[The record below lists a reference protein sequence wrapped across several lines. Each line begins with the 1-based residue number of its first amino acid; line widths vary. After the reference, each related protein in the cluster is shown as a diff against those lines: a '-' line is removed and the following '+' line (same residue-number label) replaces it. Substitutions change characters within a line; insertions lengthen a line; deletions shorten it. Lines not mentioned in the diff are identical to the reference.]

1 MIYFGLACLV
11 FFLVLCVGAVVEFI
25 TGKVK
30 EIDTKKNELANNK
43 ENITSDTF
51 VVAEEPN
58 QSHWEQRHS
67 NQGKGWTKPVY
78 KGKGRKIW
86 AKR

>member
-1 MIYFGLACLV
+1 MIYFALACFL

-30 EIDTKKNELANNK
+30 EIDTKKNELAKSK
-43 ENITSDTF
+43 ENTTSGTF
-51 VVAEEPN
+51 AVVKEPN
-58 QSHWEQRHS
+58 QSHWKQRHS

-78 KGKGRKIW
+78 KGKGREQ
-86 AKR
+86 